1 MIEIGHFA
9 AFLAF
14 AASLFQSWYG
24 LRGHRNM
31 AASGAYAALLLMA
44 LAFSFLVVAFI
55 QSDFSVKLVGDHS
68 HTLKPLFYKI
78 AGTWGNH
85 EGSMALWCLVTI
97 GFAVGGALRLKTGR
111 AVFEAKAIGVQGVI
125 ATGSLAYLLFA
136 SNPFLRLNPAPLQGS
151 GLNPVL
157 QDPAL
162 AIHPPMLYLG
172 YVGFSFVFALAAAG
186 LLQGRVDRNWAR
198 AVRPFVLAAWVPLTL
213 GIALGSYWAY
223 YELGW
228 GGWWFWDP
236 VENASLMPWL
246 IGTALLHSIIV
257 TEKRGGFAAWT
268 VLLAVLAFCFSIL
281 GAFLVR
287 SGILTSVH
295 AFAIDP
301 LRGSLLLG
309 GLLAYGGAALALFAW
324 RAPALKGGPDWQM
337 ISREGAL
344 MLNNLVFAVATA
356 TVLLGTMFPLL
367 AEMTGRQ
374 MSVGVPY
381 FNATFVPIMAGL
393 LVALPLVQAW
403 SWGRAIPKYIWKRSV
418 IIGAVAGVLILFA
431 LGFGGLPLGA
441 ALGVA
446 LGVWLLYGAGSEL
459 LRRAITPSR
468 IFKLPARVWGM
479 SLAHAGIGLF
489 VIGAVVETSARYEQT
504 LALTAGQ
511 SANLAGWEI
520 TLEGVETSEGPNWY
534 SDRGI
539 LIASKGA
546 SKAILRP
553 ETRYYPAAQMPTTET
568 AIHKTAFGDLYA
580 ALGDRRS
587 VDGVTRWT
595 FRVYFNPLIDLIFLG
610 TLLMALGGC
619 FAIFGKKVRIAEE
632 ASHLPEGQLPEEDV
646 PEDKPIITAGAPAS
660 VVEVEE

>member
-9 AFLAF
+9 AFLAL

-24 LRGHRNM
+24 LRGNRTM
-31 AASGAYAALLLMA
+31 AASGAHTAFLLM
-44 LAFSFLVVAFI
+44 LFAFAFLVVAFI
-55 QSDFSVKLVGDHS
+55 QSDFSVKLVADHS

-111 AVFEAKAIGVQGVI
+111 ADFEAKAIGIQGVI
-125 ATGSLAYLLFA
+125 ATGSLTYLLFA

-186 LLQGRVDRNWAR
+186 LLQSRVDRNWAR
-198 AVRPFVLAAWVPLTL
+198 ATRPFVLAAWVPLTL

-309 GLLAYGGAALALFAW
+309 GLVAYGGCALALFAW

-403 SWGRAIPKYIWKRSV
+403 SWGRAKLKFIWQRSV
-418 IIGAVAGVLILFA
+418 IIGAALGACVLFA
-431 LGFGGLPLGA
+431 LSWAKLPLGA
-441 ALGVA
+441 GLGVA
-446 LGVWLLYGAGSEL
+446 LGLWLLYGAGYEL
-459 LRRAITPSR
+459 WRRAMTLNR
-468 IFKLPARVWGM
+468 LFKLPARVWGM

-489 VIGAVVETSARYEQT
+489 VIGAVVETSSRYEQT

-511 SANLAGWEI
+511 SASLAGWEI
-520 TLEGVETSEGPNWY
+520 SLEGVETSEGPNWY
-534 SDRGI
+534 ADRGI
-539 LIASKGA
+539 LVVSKGA

-587 VDGVTRWT
+587 VDGVIRWT

-610 TLLMALGGC
+610 TILMALGGG
-619 FAIFGKKVRIAEE
+619 FAIFGQTRDARKEQSEASVEDVTLNKPLITAMVSSEAAEAEE
-632 ASHLPEGQLPEEDV
+632 
-646 PEDKPIITAGAPAS
+646 
-660 VVEVEE
+660 

>member
-111 AVFEAKAIGVQGVI
+111 TVFEAKAIGVQGVI

-403 SWGRAIPKYIWKRSV
+403 SWGRATPKFIWQRSV
-418 IIGAVAGVLILFA
+418 IIGVVAGALVLFV
-431 LGFGGLPLGA
+431 LGFGDLPLGA

-468 IFKLPARVWGM
+468 TFKLPARVWGM

-632 ASHLPEGQLPEEDV
+632 ASKLPEGQLPEEDV